1 MIIKKDK
8 FKNIFQGLDIAY
20 GQYQPGDRGEN
31 GKQQGKAFIV
41 RGTVTEELWENHLAG
56 KGPASESFLSMKI
69 IAAGGGVLI
78 LTNITLIILASLK
91 VFGDHKLPLI
101 VCRSKSGGA
110 HVFLFTKRLCISKF

>member
-1 MIIKKDK
+1 MQGPPFTKKKEMIIKKDK

-41 RGTVTEELWENHLAG
+41 RGTVTEDHWSKHLNG
-56 KGPASESFLSMKI
+56 EDQPLASSLLRKTMI
-69 IAAGGGVLI
+69 VGGAALI

-91 VFGDHKLPLI
+91 VFGLI
-101 VCRSKSGGA
+101 N
-110 HVFLFTKRLCISKF
+110 FP